1 MKSDSYVWDSCDIR
15 FFYNSLSSV
24 LWENQIPDI
33 RGIWIG
39 SSNIFSLCSGNENKV
54 IYLDWVLKFL
64 VLDDSRELNLSNIEI
79 GLYKLWIVL
88 LNYSIYYLRNIKKV
102 FVHKLVGS
110 VWRVSRVFENLM
122 WLRFLAGKTYFEKY
136 FVEENCCFYFFIYK
150 NKIVTKYSIDFWKKI
165 RSSITPL
172 YKPWNVWACS

>member
-1 MKSDSYVWDSCDIR
+1 MIKVCLLNHYLQKPFISCNVIDEIALKKYMKVFNWLAPLWRADSCVWDSCDMR

-64 VLDDSRELNLSNIEI
+64 VLDDSRELNLSNIDNRI
-79 GLYKLWIVL
+79 IRVVNCITKLFDIL
-88 LNYSIYYLRNIKKV
+88 
-102 FVHKLVGS
+102 
-110 VWRVSRVFENLM
+110 
-122 WLRFLAGKTYFEKY
+122 FEKH
-136 FVEENCCFYFFIYK
+136 
-150 NKIVTKYSIDFWKKI
+150 
-165 RSSITPL
+165 
-172 YKPWNVWACS
+172 